1 MTNDLEIRHCRV
13 LVAVSDHGG
22 VSAAARALGLAQST
36 VSETLLS
43 LERLIGTAVTLRRPG
58 QEAVLTAAALALL
71 PHAHALIGAS
81 EAALA
86 TVASDHRNVIRLGAV
101 ESASTFL
108 LPRAL
113 TAFRSHWPA
122 LDVQIAIGLCDDL
135 RKRVHRRELDA
146 AITVE
151 GTEGAQGREGSGSR
165 VLSPTRLCLFV
176 SSRAT
181 LGELKVKRRDLARRP
196 LLLPDPDG
204 AFYTLMRGWF
214 ANSDEQPRFES
225 AGSIDGVKIGVRGGE
240 YVGLLPGYAVAR
252 ELAQGEF
259 FELRVTEPLPTI
271 ALGLTT
277 HYQPVEASPL
287 EDMIQCIEQ
296 VLDPEASAVTRTFS
310 AGRKTPRAT
319 RRPVH

>member
-1 MTNDLEIRHCRV
+1 MTSDLEIRHCRV

-43 LERLIGTAVTLRRPG
+43 LERLVGTAVTLRRPG
-58 QEAVLTAAALALL
+58 QEAELTAAALALL

-86 TVASDHRNVIRLGAV
+86 TVSADHRNVIRLGAV

-135 RKRVHRRELDA
+135 RQRVHRRELDA

-165 VLSPTRLCLFV
+165 VLSPSRLCLFV
-176 SSRAT
+176 SARAT
-181 LGELKVKRRDLARRP
+181 LGELKVRRRDLARRP
-196 LLLPDPDG
+196 LLLPDPNG

-214 ANSDEQPRFES
+214 ADCDEQPRFES
-225 AGSIDGVKIGVRGGE
+225 AGSIDGVKIGVRSGE
-240 YVGLLPGYAVAR
+240 YVGLLPRYAVAR
-252 ELAQGEF
+252 ELAAAEF
-259 FELRVTEPLPTI
+259 LELRVQEPLPTI

-277 HYQPVEASPL
+277 HYRPVEASPL

-296 VLDPEASAVTRTFS
+296 SLYPETD
-310 AGRKTPRAT
+310 AGTGSHAPRHKTSRAT

>member
-1 MTNDLEIRHCRV
+1 MTSDLEIRHCRV
-13 LVAVSDHGG
+13 LVAVSDHGS

-43 LERLIGTAVTLRRPG
+43 LERLIGTAITLRRPG
-58 QEAVLTAAALALL
+58 QEAELTAAALALL

-86 TVASDHRNVIRLGAV
+86 MVSAEHRNVIRLGAV

-151 GTEGAQGREGSGSR
+151 GTECAQGSEGSGSR
-165 VLSPTRLCLFV
+165 LLSPTRLCLFV
-176 SSRAT
+176 SSRT
-181 LGELKVKRRDLARRP
+181 TRGELRIRRRDLARRP
-196 LLLPDPDG
+196 LLLPDPNG
-204 AFYTLMRGWF
+204 AFYTLMRAWF
-214 ANSDEQPRFES
+214 ADADEQPRFES
-225 AGSIDGVKIGVRGGE
+225 AGSIDGVKIGVRSGE
-240 YVGLLPGYAVAR
+240 YVGLLPGYAVER
-252 ELAQGEF
+252 ELAAGEF
-259 FELRVTEPLPTI
+259 RELRVHEPLPTI

-277 HYQPVEASPL
+277 HYRPAEASPL
-287 EDMIQCIEQ
+287 ERMIQCIEQ
-296 VLDPEASAVTRTFS
+296 SLDPAAEAAAAKPPANRKAPKPARRAV
-310 AGRKTPRAT
+310 
-319 RRPVH
+319 H